1 MAEDREAPNAMGKT
15 PRRDCISHLL
25 SGIVIAL
32 ICAGLGASA
41 QTKQP
46 SGAPVSDL
54 ERQNM
59 AHVAA
64 RATQLIAIF
73 YRDPGLLV
81 ELKRW
86 VAKDAA
92 DHGQLVSD
100 TDLTD
105 EAIFNRLETD
115 VIFRSQATL
124 LVQKYGYLF
133 AGTQSGI
140 FFIEA
145 ANVAYARARPK
156 AGAESATYWDDAAGP
171 SKPGCPRDTANVFF
185 AWLRGTAESSHR
197 ADIC

>member
-1 MAEDREAPNAMGKT
+1 
-15 PRRDCISHLL
+15 
-25 SGIVIAL
+25 
-32 ICAGLGASA
+32 
-41 QTKQP
+41 
-46 SGAPVSDL
+46 
-54 ERQNM
+54 M

-92 DHGQLVSD
+92 DNGQLVSD

-124 LVQKYGYLF
+124 LVQKYGYLLPELNPESLYRSSKRCLCKS
-133 AGTQSGI
+133 ASEGRRRVS
-140 FFIEA
+140 
-145 ANVAYARARPK
+145 NVL
-156 AGAESATYWDDAAGP
+156 G
-171 SKPGCPRDTANVFF
+171 
-185 AWLRGTAESSHR
+185 
-197 ADIC
+197 